1 MADKDFKTI
10 DEQIEILRSR
20 GLTLSSRMKPKQR
33 IFCCGT
39 IITVS
44 AAIL

>member
-10 DEQIEILRSR
+10 DEQIEFFVHAALP
-20 GLTLSSRMKPKQR
+20 SRMKPKQR